1 MNILKQTTYGP
12 SFLVI
17 PWIFNLLIINVKFWV
32 FISCL
37 VAIKVFDDNSNYR
50 IKVLIS
56 LSLSFATKIT
66 TFKNFSIS
74 AHWQMYQC
82 IVLCQFLWD
91 GKRWVSCTQ
100 YNILND
106 RIGDVLTNDRCL
118 QESPPSHD
126 YHHWFV
132 SCQMSVLIH
141 ACPNLLCTSSKQL
154 WCCTLQYFKIYFRN
168 YKFKKSWSMR

>member
-1 MNILKQTTYGP
+1 MGIYFLSSCNQSFWWQLKLQNQ
-12 SFLVI
+12 SFDQLVSE
-17 PWIFNLLIINVKFWV
+17 FCHKNHNFQ
-32 FISCL
+32 
-37 VAIKVFDDNSNYR
+37 
-50 IKVLIS
+50 
-56 LSLSFATKIT
+56 
-66 TFKNFSIS
+66 NFSIS

-154 WCCTLQYFKIYFRN
+154 WCCTLQCFKIYFRN